1 MGANDVCKANLH
13 KMAEL
18 KLENLKLK
26 LRAGVKPEEL
36 ISELPPSTD
45 DCGWSTGLSCAADIG
60 GLSWTVWP
68 LSPTPSTSCPV
79 WRMSLELGTPAGLA
93 SAGSLSGSLGMDT
106 AKCTCT
112 TPSLTQNIISS
123 IKIIIYTKIKEI
135 LFPLL
140 NSINN

>member
-1 MGANDVCKANLH
+1 MG

-60 GLSWTVWP
+60 WAVMDCVATVTNPANIMSCVEDVIGAGDSCWP
-68 LSPTPSTSCPV
+68 CIS
-79 WRMSLELGTPAGLA
+79 
-93 SAGSLSGSLGMDT
+93 GSSSGSLEMDT
-106 AKCTCT
+106 A
-112 TPSLTQNIISS
+112 N
-123 IKIIIYTKIKEI
+123 
-135 LFPLL
+135 L
-140 NSINN
+140 N